1 MKRAEKTFFETL
13 TDKLKRYQTRSV
25 TYSGFLGK
33 SDGTVEVPGLSGY
46 VYIRMVNGEVLT
58 AFNQRVPNIF
68 DLPVYFGY
76 DPAAPKLF
84 QVLSI
89 RPVFVTQPN
98 QDTSLPE
105 IPDHSHTWPARLTT
119 WVRGE
124 QFLPGLVQ
132 AKGGMIVCVYPFYL
146 RKLDGTHIYVP
157 YTELDLTSYIPLDGS
172 VAVLVAVDDDGDFVI
187 TSSAS
192 VASVEAVDES
202 IIPISEDY
210 SLAGVRLSFGV
221 SSIRQEEFYNDIFD
235 LRFGRHVIG
244 GATWGKIS
252 GNIADQID
260 LFVFSGGHTH
270 GGYRWAADGVKTIFE
285 LADVLEVLLAVYD
298 NSLRLDPLD
307 VELSADGTQIIFAS
321 TPTAGNIIIA
331 DGIMRSI

>member
-1 MKRAEKTFFETL
+1 MKRIENKFLETIK
-13 TDKLKRYQTRSV
+13 DKLKHYQTRSV

-33 SDGTVEVPGLSGY
+33 KDGTIEVPGLSGY
-46 VYIRMVNGEVLT
+46 VYIRMANGEVLT

-68 DLPVYFGY
+68 NLPIYFGY

-105 IPDHSHTWPARLTT
+105 IPDHDHTWPARLTT

-146 RKLDGTHIYVP
+146 RKLDGTHVYVP
-157 YTELDLTSYIPLDGS
+157 YTELDLTSYIPLEGS
-172 VAVLVAVDDDGDFVI
+172 VAVLIAVDDDGDFVI

-192 VASVEAVDES
+192 ISSIEAVTEAL
-202 IIPISEDY
+202 IPVSDDY
-210 SLAGVRLSFGV
+210 SLAGVRMSFGM
-221 SSIRQEEFYNDIFD
+221 SAIRQEEFYNDIFD

-252 GNIADQID
+252 GNIEAQMD
-260 LFVFSGGHTH
+260 LLVFSGGHSH
-270 GGYRWAADGVKTIFE
+270 GTMRWLADGSTTYNLPDF
-285 LADVLEVLLAVYD
+285 ASSLLAVYD
-298 NSLRLDPLD
+298 AGSRVDPATVD
-307 VELSADGTQIIFAS
+307 LSSDGAQVIFS
-321 TPTAGNIIIA
+321 TSPTAGNVLVS
-331 DGIMRSI
+331 DYIMRST

>member
-1 MKRAEKTFFETL
+1 MKRAEKNFFETL
-13 TDKLKRYQTRSV
+13 SNKLSRYQTRSV
-25 TYSGFLGK
+25 IYSGFLGK
-33 SDGTVEVPGLSGY
+33 RDGTIEVPGLSGY
-46 VYIRMVNGEVLT
+46 VYIRMANGEVLS

-68 DLPVYFGY
+68 NLPIYFGY

-98 QDTSLPE
+98 QDVSLPE
-105 IPDHSHTWPARLTT
+105 IPDHNHTWPARLTT

-132 AKGGMIVCVYPFYL
+132 AKGGMTVCIYPFYL

-157 YTELDLTSYIPLDGS
+157 YTELDLTSYVPAEGS
-172 VAVLVAVDDDGDFVI
+172 IAILIAVDNDGDFVI

-192 VASVEAVDES
+192 VASIEAVTEAL
-202 IIPISEDY
+202 IPVSDDY
-210 SLAGVRLSFGV
+210 SLAGVRMSFGM

-244 GATWGKIS
+244 GATWGKIT
-252 GNIADQID
+252 GNIEAQID
-260 LFVFSGGHTH
+260 LLVFSGGHTH
-270 GGYRWAADGVKTIFE
+270 GTMRWLADGGTTYNLTDF
-285 LADVLEVLLAVYD
+285 ASSLLAVY
-298 NSLRLDPLD
+298 SAGSRVDPTT
-307 VELSADGTQIIFAS
+307 VELSSDGAQVIFS
-321 TPTAGNIIIA
+321 VGPTAGNVLVSDYII
-331 DGIMRSI
+331 RSA